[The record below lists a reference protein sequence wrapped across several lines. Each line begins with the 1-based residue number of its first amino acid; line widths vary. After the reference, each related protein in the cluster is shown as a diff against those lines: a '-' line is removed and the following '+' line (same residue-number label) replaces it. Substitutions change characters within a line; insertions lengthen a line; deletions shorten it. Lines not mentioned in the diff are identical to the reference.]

1 MDPDKLQLE
10 DDETKILVLLKL
22 KQFISLDEEKRGQL
36 FENLN
41 YTANFNLRSGQQVS
55 RQLNQRKS
63 SQLEGEGHDDY
74 ENQETE
80 KKTRTN

>member
-1 MDPDKLQLE
+1 M
-10 DDETKILVLLKL
+10 
-22 KQFISLDEEKRGQL
+22 
-36 FENLN
+36 
-41 YTANFNLRSGQQVS
+41 S

-80 KKTRTN
+80 KKTRTNWFLMISSINLLFISENLQISNIKIEKNHFLHP